1 MFDMFYNRFV
11 LPLIVDL
18 FFFCL
23 ASVFEDLPHQLH
35 AARAMIG

>member
-1 MFDMFYNRFV
+1 MFDMFYKRLV

-18 FFFCL
+18 FF
-23 ASVFEDLPHQLH
+23 SVWPSLFEDLPHQLH